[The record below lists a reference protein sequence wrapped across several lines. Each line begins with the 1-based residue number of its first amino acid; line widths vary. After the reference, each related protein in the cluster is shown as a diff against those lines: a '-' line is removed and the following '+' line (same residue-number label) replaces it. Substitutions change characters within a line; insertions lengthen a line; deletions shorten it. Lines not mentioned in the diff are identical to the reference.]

1 MHPKDTRIVFMGTPD
16 FAVGTLKALVEN
28 GYNVVGVITAPDK
41 PAGRGRQL
49 NESAVKKYAVE
60 KGLNV
65 LQPEKLK
72 NPEFIAQLESLKAD
86 LQIVVAFRMLPE
98 VVWNMPP
105 LGTFNLHASLL
116 PQYRGA
122 APLNWAVING
132 EKETG
137 VTTFLLDHE
146 IDTGRILYQEKIAIG
161 EEDTVGD
168 LHDRMML
175 TGANLVLRTVDA
187 LAEGRAEAIDQTA
200 LMDTPQ
206 TIRHAPKI
214 FKDDCRI
221 DWARDTESVRN
232 LIRGLSPY
240 PAAWTE
246 LIHQETKEVISAKV
260 YAAHADQSNLPGK
273 PGTLQSDGKTYLK
286 VACVDGWLSITD
298 IQLSGKKRLK
308 TEELLRGFH
317 EIENWQI
324 DS

>member
-16 FAVGTLKALVEN
+16 FAVGTLEALVEN
-28 GYNVVGVITAPDK
+28 GYHVVGVITAPDK

-49 NESAVKKYAVE
+49 NESAVKKFAVE

-72 NPEFIAQLESLKAD
+72 NPEFLAQLESLKAD
-86 LQIVVAFRMLPE
+86 LQVVVAFRMLPE

-137 VTTFLLDHE
+137 VTTFLLDQE
-146 IDTGRILYQEKIAIG
+146 IDTGRILLQEKIAIG

-168 LHDRMML
+168 LHDRMMVI
-175 TGANLVLRTVDA
+175 GANLVLKTVDA
-187 LAEGRAEAIDQTA
+187 LAEGRAQAIDQTA
-200 LMDTPQ
+200 LMETPQ
-206 TIRHAPKI
+206 AIRHAPKI

-221 DWARDTESVRN
+221 DWTRDTESVRN

-246 LIHQETKEVISAKV
+246 LIHQETKEVITAKV
-260 YAAHADQSNLPGK
+260 FGVRADLSSMPGK
-273 PGTLQSDGKTYLK
+273 PGTLQSDGKTFLK
-286 VACVDGWLSITD
+286 AACVDGWLSITD
-298 IQLSGKKRLK
+298 IQLSGKKRMK

-324 DS
+324 NS